1 MSEITFRRGSNSM
14 FYKNSH
20 EIEEQIEL
28 DFLRIKNLKIGIP
41 LPKQKLSPR
50 GITSERKSAILS
62 KLGPLMPDN
71 RRGFWEILPVND
83 SSADLTEIYED

>member
-1 MSEITFRRGSNSM
+1 MSEITFWCGSNSM
-14 FYKNSH
+14 FYKNSQDT
-20 EIEEQIEL
+20 EEQIEL

-62 KLGPLMPDN
+62 KLGPVMPDN
-71 RRGFWEILPVND
+71 RRDFWETLPVND
-83 SSADLTEIYED
+83 SSADLTDI

>member
-20 EIEEQIEL
+20 DTEEQIEL
-28 DFLRIKNLKIGIP
+28 DFLRIKNFEIGIS

-50 GITSERKSAILS
+50 GITSERKSAILF
-62 KLGPLMPDN
+62 KLGLLMPDN
-71 RRGFWEILPVND
+71 RRGFWETLPFND

>member
-1 MSEITFRRGSNSM
+1 MSEITFWCGSNSM

-20 EIEEQIEL
+20 DTEEQIEL

-62 KLGPLMPDN
+62 KLGPVMPDN
-71 RRGFWEILPVND
+71 RRDFWETLPVND
-83 SSADLTEIYED
+83 SSADLTDI